1 MTGCQDL
8 VLDEAA
14 RAAWRADQ
22 PLELTPTEF
31 QLLAYLLA
39 RRGRAVSKAELLT
52 QVWGYGSYDPNLVE
66 VRISSLRRK
75 LEACGPRIIH
85 TARGHGYTVRT

>member
-1 MTGCQDL
+1 M
-8 VLDEAA
+8 LDEAA
-14 RAAWRADQ
+14 RGAWRAGQ
-22 PLELTPTEF
+22 PLELTPAEF

-66 VRISSLRRK
+66 VRVSSLRRK
-75 LEACGPRIIH
+75 LETHGPRIIH
-85 TARGHGYTVRT
+85 TARGHGYTIRL